1 MRGERMNKYYA
12 VKKGRKENV
21 IVRSWGECK
30 KLVHKYPSAKYKSF
44 LTREAAKKY
53 LQH

>member
-1 MRGERMNKYYA
+1 MNKYYA
-12 VKKGRKENV
+12 IKRGREKNV

-44 LTREAAKKY
+44 FTKKEAQDYLTSN
-53 LQH
+53 